1 MFDGSAFQNKLQ
13 IEQEKKGVEFVQK
26 MSHFTRERE
35 RERKC
40 FSIRFQTI
48 LGNSMDT
55 LLQKQITV
63 YDTQTVCF
71 VKLIPEFQTEHYSFA
86 FFHVFLGI
94 FILFYFGRNFGQF
107 FSSVDNFHVPFFGF
121 KEK

>member
-1 MFDGSAFQNKLQ
+1 MEVHFKINFKSS
-13 IEQEKKGVEFVQK
+13 KKKKVWNSFK
-26 MSHFTRERE
+26 KCLTLRERE

-94 FILFYFGRNFGQF
+94 FILFYFGRNFYQF
-107 FSSVDNFHVPFFGF
+107 FSSVDNFHVPFCGF
-121 KEK
+121 KQK